1 MPERGGAEHH
11 PLLVAERGKAVVEQ
25 LRALLAPVA
34 APVAAGA
41 VRAVAV
47 EAGEDVEG
55 VDSGHVVPL
64 ECWRPPPAASHVFY
78 ERLAPDPTG
87 CRQKTSRH
95 RSARD
100 APLCRTARG

>member
-11 PLLVAERGKAVVEQ
+11 PLLVAERSKTVVEQ

-55 VDSGHVVPL
+55 VESAHLVPL
-64 ECWRPPPAASHVFY
+64 GCRRPPPAAYHVCY

-87 CRQKTSRH
+87 CPQKCSRTYADTG
-95 RSARD
+95 RAGR
-100 APLCRTARG
+100 